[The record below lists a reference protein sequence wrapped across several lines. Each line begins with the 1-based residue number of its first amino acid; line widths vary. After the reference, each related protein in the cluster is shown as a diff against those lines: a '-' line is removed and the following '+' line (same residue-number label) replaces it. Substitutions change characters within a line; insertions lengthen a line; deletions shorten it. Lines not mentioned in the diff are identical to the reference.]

1 MKFYSVAEI
10 DIIDASWVSEYVR
23 DVTKLVEKY
32 GGRYLART
40 SNVEKIEGE
49 RNAPQIFLIIEW
61 TSRDVALAFYNS
73 AEYEPYRKNRINGTK
88 SELALVAGE
97 DITKTV

>member
-1 MKFYSVAEI
+1 MKYYSVAEI

-40 SNVEKIEGE
+40 SNIEKIEGE

-61 TSRDVALAFYNS
+61 TSRDAALTFYNS
-73 AEYEPYRKNRINGTK
+73 DEYEPYRKNRINGTN

>member
-1 MKFYSVAEI
+1 MKYYSVAEI
-10 DIIDASWVSEYVR
+10 DIIDASWVSGYVR

-61 TSRDVALAFYNS
+61 TSRDVALTFYNS
-73 AEYEPYRKNRINGTK
+73 AEYEPYRKDRINGTK